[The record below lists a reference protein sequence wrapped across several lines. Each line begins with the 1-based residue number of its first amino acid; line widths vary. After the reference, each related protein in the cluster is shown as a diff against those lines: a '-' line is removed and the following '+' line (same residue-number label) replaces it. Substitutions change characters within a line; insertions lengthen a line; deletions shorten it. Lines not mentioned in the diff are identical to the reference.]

1 MLFIVKKYIK
11 AIILTFFLLL
21 DIIFANVALSGQYD
35 SLYNDFYN
43 DSKSYKNENRLNEM
57 KGVAPQYDESKAN
70 YQDSKDQES
79 AELFQNYGTDLTDSC
94 TVSTKKETK
103 EAVCEER
110 VEYEYEDVDVTQSKI
125 LDEIN
130 YSKNTIT
137 EITTKYYCDI
147 TDTTYDTQSQCESE
161 CKDTQEV
168 DVAYTCTKGT
178 YNSSTGK
185 CETTPTTTTDY
196 RGCSSISY
204 VDGSSSADTVD
215 FSEDASFYYHIE
227 NGNFSLSLS
236 PGETYTSTGTYL
248 TSYYSNN
255 SDIINY
261 IYKLRTLST
270 GTGVGSNVDITQTLT
285 FNRNTCELIFDR
297 DVSGDAWYQTD
308 EHFVLKPG
316 ESGKYGAWDS
326 IILKNTSTLET
337 IQTCPSGTILSGGK
351 CISEPSTSKDCPAGY
366 TLIDSNTCLK
376 TESCSDMPTTE
387 ETTIYEAKYSYYL
400 DPPYFEPLVNCSF
413 SQFLCID
420 SRNTCVTKNASQSC
434 IEYDNIC
441 YEYKRSGICQKK
453 IKHIY
458 TDCNYNVTSEPV
470 N

>member
-1 MLFIVKKYIK
+1 MLSIIKKYLK
-11 AIILTFFLLL
+11 AIILTFFLLI
-21 DIIFANVALSGQYD
+21 DIIFANIALSGQYD
-35 SLYNDFYN
+35 SLYNELNN
-43 DSKSYKNENRLNEM
+43 DSKSYKSQSTINNM
-57 KGVAPQYDESKAN
+57 KDSAPQYDESKTN
-70 YQDSKDQES
+70 YQDAKDQES
-79 AELFQNYGTDLTDSC
+79 ADMFRDYGTNLTDSC

-103 EAVCEER
+103 KAVCDER
-110 VEYEYEDVDVTQSKI
+110 IEYEYENVGVTQSKI

-137 EITTKYYCDI
+137 EIITKYYCDL
-147 TDTTYDTQSQCESE
+147 TDTTYDTQTQCESE
-161 CKDTQEV
+161 CEDTQEI
-168 DVAYTCTKGT
+168 DVVYTCTEGT

-185 CETTPTTTTDY
+185 CETIPTTTTDF
-196 RGCSSISY
+196 RGCSAISY
-204 VDGSSSADTVD
+204 WDSPSNADTIE
-215 FSEDASFYYHIE
+215 FSEDAFLYYKVAS
-227 NGNFSLSLS
+227 GDFSLSLS

-261 IYKLRTLST
+261 KYKLRTIST
-270 GTGVGSNVDITQTLT
+270 GTGVGGGVDITQTLT

-297 DVSGDAWYQTD
+297 DVLGDAWYQTD
-308 EHFVLKPG
+308 DHFVLQPG
-316 ESGKYGAWDS
+316 ESGTYGAWDL
-326 IILKNTSTLET
+326 ITLKNTSTLET

-387 ETTIYEAKYSYYL
+387 ETTIYEAKYSYYYN
-400 DPPYFEPLVNCSF
+400 PPSFDPLVNCSF

-434 IEYDNIC
+434 IEYDNVC

-458 TDCNYNVTSEPV
+458 TDCNYNVTSEPA